1 MTSHLR
7 PAPWLGLPCRE
18 PIQFAADPT
27 LKHTNTYRAFGLVFQ
42 SEIALPELVKADG
55 PADVSIALGKVPEN
69 LAAPIKHGVLFEV
82 AENEVLISV
91 NEVGRFLVSMGSRV
105 VVEPTAGADERDIR
119 TFLLGS
125 VIGALAHQR
134 GLLPIHG
141 SAVKTSGGCAIFT
154 GPSGV
159 GKSSLVAAL
168 AQQGH
173 AILADDISVVQPST
187 QQCLL
192 YPGIPR
198 LKLWGDTLEK
208 LQHSPQSFSKLR
220 NGFEKFNFPVPAQF
234 CHDALPVRKIVV
246 LRSHHDSDFSMTT
259 TSGIERFNCIKD
271 SVYRLN
277 FVAGKRADQ
286 KLFGLSSQ
294 LAMRVEVLV
303 ISRPMRPFML
313 AELTEF
319 VMRAL
324 AK

>member
-1 MTSHLR
+1 V
-7 PAPWLGLPCRE
+7 
-18 PIQFAADPT
+18 ADPT
-27 LKHTNTYRAFGLVFQ
+27 LKTLSTYRAFGLLFQ
-42 SEIALPELVKADG
+42 SEIALPELIEAEG
-55 PADVSIALGKVPEN
+55 PADVIIAFGKTPEH
-69 LAAPIKHGVLFEV
+69 LAAPIKCGVLFEV
-82 AENEVLISV
+82 AENEVLLSI
-91 NEVGRFLVSMGSRV
+91 NRVGRFLISMGNRV
-105 VVEPTAGADERDIR
+105 LVDPATGADERDIR

-141 SAVKTSGGCAIFT
+141 SAVTMSGGCAIFT

-168 AQQGH
+168 AQHGH

-234 CHDALPVRKIVV
+234 CRDALPVRKIVV
-246 LRSHHDSDFSMTT
+246 LRSHHDSDFSMTAA
-259 TSGIERFNCIKD
+259 SGIERFNCIKD

-294 LAMRVEVLV
+294 LAMRVDVHV

-313 AELTEF
+313 DELTEF
-319 VMRAL
+319 VINAL
-324 AK
+324 AS